1 MEIKRKT
8 LNIVFNPNYER
19 NFTISMILQNK
30 TKLCYRFINQQNK
43 NKNTNKNK
51 IIVANKKIKNKKA
64 N

>member
-8 LNIVFNPNYER
+8 LNLVFNPNYER
-19 NFTISMILQNK
+19 NFTTSMILQNK

-51 IIVANKKIKNKKA
+51 IIVANKKIKNKKT